1 MMRGVTRALGAL
13 LLTGAVVIAGCS
25 GGNHNKAVYLLLD
38 TSGTYARE
46 LDRANAIVNY
56 LLGTLD
62 TGDSLAVARIDSASF
77 NEEDI
82 VERVTFDGQPSKAN
96 DQKRAFRRSM
106 TAFFD
111 DLDAAQYTDIR
122 GALLQAAEWLK
133 ETDAGENHVLVFS
146 DLKEDLP
153 PGHKRDFDLPLK
165 GTHVVA
171 LNVAKLR
178 PDQVDPQRYL
188 DRVEMWRKRVE
199 EAGGSFRTVNDL
211 SRLEGLLRP

>member
-1 MMRGVTRALGAL
+1 MSRFKRCLAAL
-13 LLTGAVVIAGCS
+13 LVPGAVMVAGCS

-38 TSGTYARE
+38 TSGTYAQE
-46 LDRANAIVNY
+46 LERANAIVNY
-56 LLGTLD
+56 LLGTLE
-62 TGDSLAVARIDSASF
+62 TGHSLAVARIDSASF
-77 NEEDI
+77 SEQDI
-82 VERVTFDGQPSKAN
+82 VQRVTFDGQPSTAN

-106 TAFFD
+106 TEFFD

-122 GALLQAAEWLK
+122 GGLLQAGEWLQ
-133 ETDAGENHVLVFS
+133 ETGAGERHILIFS

-153 PGHKRDFDLPLK
+153 PGHKRDFELPLND
-165 GTHVVA
+165 THVVA

-188 DRVEMWRKRVE
+188 DRVDRWRKRVE

-211 SRLEGLLRP
+211 SRLEGLLQP